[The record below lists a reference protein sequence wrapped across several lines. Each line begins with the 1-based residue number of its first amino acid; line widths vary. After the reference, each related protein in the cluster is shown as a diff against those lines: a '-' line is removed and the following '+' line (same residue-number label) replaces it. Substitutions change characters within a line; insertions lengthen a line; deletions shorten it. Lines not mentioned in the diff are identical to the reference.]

1 MAFWS
6 RLNPRRVVAVDY
18 DSSQLRLVLSERAGR
33 RFRVLRMVGVPVP
46 DGLDLTDARA
56 VGTFLGESLRDAR
69 LAGVP
74 LAMSIPRGQAV
85 LKPLT
90 LPPGTAEGEMPNMV
104 RYQVAGELPFPEAE
118 AVIDF
123 TVTSHVDVEADSQS
137 EPDGVSVLASAA
149 RLPVVDHYRQVAASA
164 GGKLVRLSLRPY
176 ANLRCV
182 STCTVRD
189 DSETVALVMVTPDET
204 EIDVMDGQTLAF
216 SRSALHKLR
225 CVDAAADEADE
236 ASRNRDLHTVVTEV
250 IRSLQSFVAAERAS
264 EVDAVLVA
272 GGTGLEQEVAHMLTQ
287 RLGVP
292 CDLLDPSGGY
302 ELRGE
307 ETASA
312 FVSALGLAGGAETD
326 LPFDFLHPTEP
337 VEQPDRRRTLVLA
350 AMASMV
356 LLIAALVLVRMQYLG
371 GLRAQRGEAYKERE
385 RLKDVARSA
394 TLLERNVEDVRE
406 YLDGRRDWLGHLAN
420 LSVLLPP
427 ADEAYLPGGL
437 RTLGDGSIR
446 FMLRVREPAVLDALT
461 HRLREAGYEFKIARS
476 TVVDRDP
483 FGYPNNYEIRIEAD
497 KNAHVDLARGTSV
510 GRPGDDQAGEVLTD
524 PEARRRVM
532 RRRRGS

>member
-1 MAFWS
+1 
-6 RLNPRRVVAVDY
+6 
-18 DSSQLRLVLSERAGR
+18 
-33 RFRVLRMVGVPVP
+33 
-46 DGLDLTDARA
+46 
-56 VGTFLGESLRDAR
+56 
-69 LAGVP
+69 
-74 LAMSIPRGQAV
+74 
-85 LKPLT
+85 
-90 LPPGTAEGEMPNMV
+90 MPNMV
-104 RYQVAGELPFPEAE
+104 RYQVAGELPFPEEE

-123 TVTSHVDVEADSQS
+123 TVTSHVDVEADSPS
-137 EPDGVSVLASAA
+137 EPDGVNVLASAA

-182 STCTVRD
+182 STCTVREE
-189 DSETVALVMVTPDET
+189 SETVALVMVTPDET

-216 SRSALHKLR
+216 SRSALHKLH
-225 CVDAAADEADE
+225 CADDDADE
-236 ASRNRDLHTVVTEV
+236 ASGNRDLHTVVTEV

-292 CDLLDPSGGY
+292 CELLDPSGGY
-302 ELRGE
+302 ALRGE
-307 ETASA
+307 DSASA
-312 FVSALGLAGGAETD
+312 FVSALGLAGGAETE

-337 VEQPDRRRTLVLA
+337 VEQPDRRRALVLGA
-350 AMASMV
+350 VAGVVM
-356 LLIAALVLVRMQYLG
+356 LIAALVLVRMQVLG
-371 GLRAQRGEAYKERE
+371 DLRARRGEAYKERK
-385 RLKDVARSA
+385 RLKDVARRA
-394 TLLERNVEDVRE
+394 KLLERNVDDVRE

-427 ADEAYLPGGL
+427 ADEAYLPGGV

-461 HRLREAGYEFKIARS
+461 ARLRDAGYEFKIARS
-476 TVVDRDP
+476 TVVERDP
-483 FGYPNNYEIRIEAD
+483 FGYPNNYEIRVEA
-497 KNAHVDLARGTSV
+497 NRHANVDLAHGAAI
-510 GRPGDDQAGEVLTD
+510 GRPDDDQAGEVLTD
-524 PEARRRVM
+524 PEARRKVM